1 MGNGTSPNQKG
12 EHTAMTSILR
22 RVRLILR
29 DWLRALLAPPE
40 DPRQAFVE
48 PASQHRELLARV
60 RRAKENIASSLIQL
74 EAKTTQ
80 VRDRLPEL
88 EERARQSL
96 TAGRED
102 LARLALQL
110 RHVASEEVQTL
121 DGQILELEQEEQSIA
136 LVEERL
142 IAQIGAFEVRQ
153 QVVQARHDTAE
164 AQVRVR
170 EAMTG
175 VSDDL
180 NGLGAALE
188 QTEQRTES
196 MQAQASAID
205 ELVQL
210 GVLEM
215 PGQTNGN
222 ALASALD
229 GAGDA
234 NAVEER
240 LAAMKIEVAS

>member
-1 MGNGTSPNQKG
+1 
-12 EHTAMTSILR
+12 
-22 RVRLILR
+22 
-29 DWLRALLAPPE
+29 
-40 DPRQAFVE
+40 
-48 PASQHRELLARV
+48 
-60 RRAKENIASSLIQL
+60 
-74 EAKTTQ
+74 
-80 VRDRLPEL
+80 
-88 EERARQSL
+88 
-96 TAGRED
+96 
-102 LARLALQL
+102 
-110 RHVASEEVQTL
+110 
-121 DGQILELEQEEQSIA
+121 
-136 LVEERL
+136 
-142 IAQIGAFEVRQ
+142 
-153 QVVQARHDTAE
+153 
-164 AQVRVR
+164 
-170 EAMTG
+170 MTG

>member
-1 MGNGTSPNQKG
+1 
-12 EHTAMTSILR
+12 MTSILR

-80 VRDRLPEL
+80 VRDRLPDL

-153 QVVQARHDTAE
+153 QVVQTRHDTAE